1 MFNFNEKRIDLKA
14 LAEIAR
20 MVEEAESGEKVTM
33 ELSADEALIIEGYRY
48 ADEELK
54 GEGLFAFAAMA
65 WAGRKAEGE
74 NHGKN

>member
-1 MFNFNEKRIDLKA
+1 MFNFNEKRTGIMA
-14 LAEIAR
+14 LAEISR
-20 MVEEAESGEKVTM
+20 LVEESESGEKVTM

-48 ADEELK
+48 ADEEMK

-74 NHGKN
+74 KHGQN

>member
-1 MFNFNEKRIDLKA
+1 MFNFYEKRTGIKA
-14 LAEIAR
+14 LAEITR
-20 MVEEAESGEKVTM
+20 LVDEAESGEKVTM

-65 WAGRKAEGE
+65 WAGRKAKGE
-74 NHGKN
+74 NNGQD